1 MCQGTGWVHTRTEMQ
16 AERRQNGRMTTSLL
30 LVEDDERIARV
41 LSAVLSLE
49 EYEVTVAP
57 TGGEG
62 VEVGLSKSFDVI
74 IVDLRLPDIHGFDVV
89 RALRQEI
96 DTPIVILTAQGDS
109 GDVVVGLEA
118 GADDF
123 LMKPIAGKELAAR
136 LRALLRRT
144 NSRDMSEHGQKVLQV
159 GDLVVRPAAGEVS
172 ISGEPRRLTKTEFR
186 VLCVL
191 AERAGEIVSREEL
204 LEKVWGYDYLG
215 DSRLVDTQIYR
226 LRAKLRQADNL
237 DLIVTV
243 RGLGFKVDG

>member
-1 MCQGTGWVHTRTEMQ
+1 MS
-16 AERRQNGRMTTSLL
+16 TSLL
-30 LVEDDERIARV
+30 LVEDDEKIARV

-49 EYEVTVAP
+49 GYEVVVAA

-62 VEVGLSKSFDVI
+62 VDIGLRERFDVI

-89 RALRQEI
+89 RTIRQEI
-96 DTPIVILTAQGDS
+96 DTPIVILTAQGES
-109 GDVVVGLEA
+109 GDVVTGLEA

-123 LMKPIAGKELAAR
+123 LMKPISGKELAAR

-144 NSRDMSEHGQKVLQV
+144 NARDMSEQGQRTIQV
-159 GDLVVRPAAGEVS
+159 GDLVVRPSAGEVTMA
-172 ISGEPRRLTKTEFR
+172 GELRALTKTEFK

-191 AERAGEIVSREEL
+191 VEKAGEIVTREEL

-226 LRAKLRQADNL
+226 LRGKLRHDGAADV
-237 DLIVTV
+237 ISTV
-243 RGLGFKVDG
+243 RGLGFKIDG

>member
-1 MCQGTGWVHTRTEMQ
+1 
-16 AERRQNGRMTTSLL
+16 MTTPLL

-49 EYEVTVAP
+49 DYDVTIAP

-62 VEVGLSKSFDVI
+62 VEIGLGKPFDVI

-89 RALRQEI
+89 RTLRQEI
-96 DTPIVILTAQGDS
+96 DTPIVILTAQGES
-109 GDVVVGLEA
+109 SDVVTGLEA

-144 NSRDMSEHGQKVLQV
+144 SSREMTEQGQRVLQI
-159 GDLVVRPAAGEVS
+159 GDLVVRPSAGEVS
-172 ISGEPRRLTKTEFR
+172 VAGELRRLTKTEFR

-191 AERAGEIVSREEL
+191 AEKAGEIVSREEL

-226 LRAKLRQADNL
+226 LRAKLRQTDNL
-237 DLIVTV
+237 DIITTV
-243 RGLGFKVDG
+243 RGLGFKIDG

>member
-1 MCQGTGWVHTRTEMQ
+1 MQ
-16 AERRQNGRMTTSLL
+16 AERRQNGPMTTSLL

-62 VEVGLSKSFDVI
+62 VEVGLTKSFDVI

-89 RALRQEI
+89 RALRQDI

-144 NSRDMSEHGQKVLQV
+144 NPRDTSEHGQKVLQV

-172 ISGEPRRLTKTEFR
+172 IGGEPRRLTKTEFR

-237 DLIVTV
+237 DLILTV
-243 RGLGFKVDG
+243 RGLGFKIDG